1 MDRNQAK
8 EFYPILQA
16 FAEGKAI
23 ECRTKPSALSKSW
36 QGMNDWTEIKEIGYW
51 DNIEYRIKPE
61 PKYRPFKDAK
71 ECWQEMQKHQPF
83 GWVKYAD
90 KYISISAIDSNNDY
104 ETDFDD
110 YTFADGTPFGVKVEQ
125 LMYRPITMYQIVCDR
140 CGEVFGGTDTCSALF
155 SNKEVDIG
163 DYSDWE
169 MIDGKHYC
177 PDCYEVEVIDGV
189 YNIKAKQI

>member
-1 MDRNQAK
+1 MGVSRRAYQELIDGDIEWLLRQPRDLERDHIEAVLRKSVELLYGK
-8 EFYPILQA
+8 E
-16 FAEGKAI
+16 
-23 ECRTKPSALSKSW
+23 
-36 QGMNDWTEIKEIGYW
+36 
-51 DNIEYRIKPE
+51 
-61 PKYRPFKDAK
+61 
-71 ECWQEMQKHQPF
+71 
-83 GWVKYAD
+83 
-90 KYISISAIDSNNDY
+90 
-104 ETDFDD
+104 
-110 YTFADGTPFGVKVEQ
+110 EQ

-189 YNIKAKQI
+189 YNVKAKEKWIWKY

>member
-1 MDRNQAK
+1 MSMQICK
-8 EFYPILQA
+8 EAYQELIDGDIEWLLRQPRDLERDHIEAVLRKSV
-16 FAEGKAI
+16 ELLYGK
-23 ECRTKPSALSKSW
+23 E
-36 QGMNDWTEIKEIGYW
+36 
-51 DNIEYRIKPE
+51 
-61 PKYRPFKDAK
+61 
-71 ECWQEMQKHQPF
+71 
-83 GWVKYAD
+83 
-90 KYISISAIDSNNDY
+90 
-104 ETDFDD
+104 
-110 YTFADGTPFGVKVEQ
+110 EQ

-189 YNIKAKQI
+189 YNVKAKEKQVWKY

>member
-1 MDRNQAK
+1 MSMQICK
-8 EFYPILQA
+8 EAYQELIDGDIKWLLRQPRDLERDHIEAVLRKSV
-16 FAEGKAI
+16 ELLYGK
-23 ECRTKPSALSKSW
+23 E
-36 QGMNDWTEIKEIGYW
+36 
-51 DNIEYRIKPE
+51 
-61 PKYRPFKDAK
+61 
-71 ECWQEMQKHQPF
+71 
-83 GWVKYAD
+83 
-90 KYISISAIDSNNDY
+90 
-104 ETDFDD
+104 
-110 YTFADGTPFGVKVEQ
+110 EQ

-189 YNIKAKQI
+189 YNVKANRYEDRKYQIQG